1 MKRNRVRFCSLFL
14 ALVLLFSCAVPAAF
28 ASQGGGRFTGNIST
42 VSAPRFKSSVY
53 QSWVQFFGVL
63 YDASSGAQL
72 LSILDFFPG
81 VSSASALT
89 RDKFIF
95 SLMQSV
101 FSAQAVLG
109 PSGWVRSRSYFDVRR
124 VPINNA
130 WRSNSFIAESVGV
143 AGTGLAWCY
152 KVLTRLLLGQVPSD
166 GTSQKLQ
173 FKSKTIPSTEFSN
186 WFESNSY
193 LNQFDSVSFY
203 YLDLSA
209 FSSSAATVYQFDGDL
224 ALMSEN
230 RGCSLL
236 PYKAAFSGSDPSPS
250 PSPSKPAID
259 VDANKDKWLKYQAVY
274 GVRGVYQVAMDYN
287 SLVAVCESNDLNPTM
302 YIVPSHNGT
311 QWVIVQGVPA
321 GEDVDSGSW
330 KANSWTEI
338 LCDYQGRPYVCGRNS
353 IIDQPLPY
361 DPIPTPTPEPDP
373 SPSPSPSPSP
383 EPSPSPSPTP
393 EPSGDDDNNQKLIDL
408 INQIITLPNGD
419 QYYTENVYYDYD
431 NRAYTTNLYNVTNNE
446 YNTYNYI
453 YVYHIN
459 YTSITYIGQTETYEA
474 YRAYYN
480 LPDGRSSDDLTAAD
494 LEQLSLVFQDVV
506 PYARSADRLTL
517 RRLFHFDGNTNDSS
531 YWSYIEPGFEWVSG
545 ASITYMDAGTFNGA
559 LYLDEQAHKF
569 NVNLPNA
576 DLSGDFTL
584 QFRLYQSHTVAPSFD
599 SSISAGSLALM
610 KLSGSAVQT
619 GGGTALYDMPVGTW
633 NEIAIMRSGDSIYY
647 YLNGILQTATQAVTG
662 SLGNSFTFDFGSVQQ
677 TYKYLDEMRITREA
691 LYLDNGSP
699 VNYTPSSVPFDTNLT
714 LVLPDEDVPIADE
727 YVTVVP
733 SDHNLLPFDFVNGAA
748 PSIPTFTPS
757 SIHSFYDWQ
766 DYWNALPFG
775 SLVLGSSASL
785 SASPFSLSASGSIVT
800 KYTFKNGDYFWYPDG
815 CLWVDFFEVTSQE
828 PADWPYGKRFFSV
841 VSSSGVASSFVVTVS
856 APTQSWR
863 KFDVTASSYFEGD
876 FSLSLISPSHPD
888 TYVCYLGSIS
898 YWNAGIAIQPVN
910 GSADIVYMELVE
922 GTSPGYTLEYHYA
935 TYSPEALK
943 GAPVLAVQSNLV
955 NQSKND
961 NLYTIGNDVIIG
973 GPRPSY
979 PTRGMVWAL
988 VEDGYISSLQQ
999 YDGFGWNAVNG
1010 RIWTGERWVPYYSY
1024 NILTLQDYYDIVGN
1038 DYNGNEYIYTE
1049 SGFWSWF
1056 QKAWASFIVKFDK
1069 LVTALTGSS
1078 TVDETLLPDADPD
1091 GVDEDGEP
1099 SGGFSFVGLL
1109 GNLVSGTW
1117 GVVKGLVRIGG
1128 NTFTNFVTQLT
1139 WIPSGFDVFDPKST
1153 DGIYYVESSP
1163 PVGGE

>member
-14 ALVLLFSCAVPAAF
+14 ALVLLFSCAVPAVF
-28 ASQGGGRFTGNIST
+28 ASGG
-42 VSAPRFKSSVY
+42 VSSPENLVLTANAPRFKSSVY
-53 QSWVQFFGVL
+53 QQWVNFFGVVFENTTSDRIATVL
-63 YDASSGAQL
+63 GF
-72 LSILDFFPG
+72 IPG
-81 VSSASALT
+81 VDNAQDLNKTMFVERMMNAL
-89 RDKFIF
+89 FE
-95 SLMQSV
+95 V
-101 FSAQAVLG
+101 QAGFG
-109 PSGWVRSRSYFDVRR
+109 PAGYFRNVTSFDVRL
-124 VPINNA
+124 
-130 WRSNSFIAESVGV
+130 SIANTRWASASLKGV
-143 AGTGLAWCY
+143 KYNWLQVVSAPLRILLALQGLPAATDRPD
-152 KVLTRLLLGQVPSD
+152 KLMTFSRKKI
-166 GTSQKLQ
+166 QKADY
-173 FKSKTIPSTEFSN
+173 SN
-186 WFESNSY
+186 WFENNSSLQQYDSVDVAY
-193 LNQFDSVSFY
+193 LN
-203 YLDLSA
+203 LSA
-209 FSSSAATVYQFDGDL
+209 FASLNPVLYQFEGDLLLMTDTRYATVAPYRSSS
-224 ALMSEN
+224 
-230 RGCSLL
+230 
-236 PYKAAFSGSDPSPS
+236 SDVPTPSPS
-250 PSPSKPAID
+250 DPAID

-274 GVRGVYQVAMDYN
+274 GVRGVYQIAMDYN
-287 SLVAVCESNDLNPTM
+287 SLVAVCESNDLNPSM

-311 QWVIVQGVPA
+311 QWVIVMGVPA

-330 KANSWTEI
+330 KANSYTEI

-361 DPIPTPTPEPDP
+361 DPIPTPAPEPDP
-373 SPSPSPSPSP
+373 SPSPSTSP
-383 EPSPSPSPTP
+383 EPSPSPSPDP

-419 QYYTENVYYDYD
+419 QYYTDNVYYDYD
-431 NRAYTTNLYNVTNNE
+431 NRAYTTNLYNITNNE
-446 YNTYNYI
+446 YYTYNYTYI
-453 YVYHIN
+453 YHIN

-474 YRAYYN
+474 YQAYYN

-569 NVNLPNA
+569 NINLPNA

-584 QFRLYQSHTVAPSFD
+584 QFRFYQSHTVAPSFD
-599 SSISAGSLALM
+599 STISAGSLALM

-633 NEIAIMRSGDSIYY
+633 NEIAIMRSGDVIYY

-699 VNYTPSSVPFDTNLT
+699 ANYTPSSVPFDTNLT

-727 YVTVVP
+727 YVTFVGAE
-733 SDHNLLPFDFVNGAA
+733 DNLLNFDFTSPASLNF
-748 PSIPTFTPS
+748 PSIPDPV
-757 SIHSFYDWQ
+757 SFSNPTAYL
-766 DYWNALPFG
+766 DYW
-775 SLVLGSSASL
+775 S
-785 SASPFSLSASGSIVT
+785 
-800 KYTFKNGDYFWYPDG
+800 
-815 CLWVDFFEVTSQE
+815 
-828 PADWPYGKRFFSV
+828 
-841 VSSSGVASSFVVTVS
+841 
-856 APTQSWR
+856 
-863 KFDVTASSYFEGD
+863 
-876 FSLSLISPSHPD
+876 D
-888 TYVCYLGSIS
+888 T
-898 YWNAGIAIQPVN
+898 
-910 GSADIVYMELVE
+910 
-922 GTSPGYTLEYHYA
+922 
-935 TYSPEALK
+935 
-943 GAPVLAVQSNLV
+943 
-955 NQSKND
+955 
-961 NLYTIGNDVIIG
+961 
-973 GPRPSY
+973 
-979 PTRGMVWAL
+979 MVWAL

-1056 QKAWASFIVKFDK
+1056 QKAWASFIAKFDR
-1069 LVTALTGSS
+1069 LVAALTGNSDIN
-1078 TVDETLLPDADPD
+1078 TDLLPDAPD
-1091 GVDEDGEP
+1091 DAQDEDGNQ
-1099 SGGFSFVGLL
+1099 SGGFTFVGLL
-1109 GNLVSGTW
+1109 GSLVSGTW

-1139 WIPSGFDVFDPKST
+1139 WIPSGFGVFDPKAT